1 MSVDELQTYQE
12 VLVHLKKTGRTKH
25 LLMGNGF
32 SMAYDKDIFSYNA
45 LSTFIEDSSN
55 ELLKKLFDTINTK
68 NFEEIMQ
75 QLDNL
80 FILASVFDADAT
92 FLAKIEDAR
101 SSLKKSLI
109 EAVESMHPEH
119 VFTIPE
125 DKSKACFTFL
135 EEYLSSNGMVF
146 SSNYDLLLYW
156 VLMRN
161 ESESAKDGFGREV
174 ENPRGHGDNDPDWEA
189 QLSDTLTWGAHRST
203 QNIFYLHGA
212 LPLFDDGVDIVKEQY
227 TECNG
232 RYILENI
239 KTRMSNKEYPIF
251 VTAGNA
257 REKMAHITHNKYL
270 TFCYDKLCSIS
281 GSLIT
286 LGFCFGDNDTHIIDA
301 INKAYTQSQSS
312 NVPYEDKFWSVY
324 IGVYSDEDLQHIEA
338 IKSKFKCKVN
348 LYNAKTVN
356 VWGE

>member
-1 MSVDELQTYQE
+1 MSVDELQTYQD
-12 VLVHLKKTGRTKH
+12 VMKHLGNRSKH

-45 LSTFIEDSSN
+45 LSTFIEDSDN
-55 ELLKKLFDTINTK
+55 ELLKKLFVTLRTK

-80 FILASVFDADAT
+80 HTMASVFDAGAA
-92 FLAKIEDAR
+92 FLARIDDTR
-101 SSLKKSLI
+101 SSLKTSLI
-109 EAVESMHPEH
+109 EAVKSLHPEH
-119 VFTIPE
+119 VFTIPD

-135 EEYLSSNGMVF
+135 DKYLSSNGMVF

-161 ESESAKDGFGREV
+161 EPESAKDGFGREL
-174 ENPRGHGDNDPDWEA
+174 ENLPGHGDKHDPDWKAEF
-189 QLSDTLTWGAHRST
+189 SNTLTWGKNKNE

-286 LGFCFGDNDTHIIDA
+286 LGFCFGDNDTHIINA
-301 INKAYTQSQSS
+301 INKAYAQPPE
-312 NVPYEDKFWSVY
+312 NKLRSVY
-324 IGVYSDEDLQHIEA
+324 IGVYSDKDLQHIEE
-338 IKSKFKCKVN
+338 IKGQFKCKVN
-348 LYNAKTVN
+348 LYNARTVK
-356 VWGE
+356 VWG